1 MRISEML
8 GQYNKNITSNSSEE
22 LQSAQSS
29 GKMVSTFGELET
41 GTIFEGTVSNI
52 KNGRVMLSLSNGQM
66 ISARLDGKIN
76 LSPGD
81 SMFFQVRSNDGNTV
95 AIKPYTT
102 ESGVNNPI
110 LLNALSAA
118 GVPANERS
126 VAMVD
131 VMMKEQMSIGKQSIL
146 DMVRVL
152 NSNPDVKV
160 STLVQMTKVGLPI
173 SIESAAQF
181 ENYQADSY
189 AIMGD
194 VDEAIGQ
201 VLWSLGG
208 ENLQAEDAFLLYSNL
223 LDIVTG
229 NPEAALQEGMQT
241 GELTGEAAATQPGEA
256 AATGETAATQPG
268 EAATSNAATSN
279 PIPSDAMASNGMTAD
294 IMQEIGTGQETVQG
308 QDTSRTMQPEE
319 AGEVQR
325 TAVPQT
331 IDQLL
336 DEGQVTHLKHLLQNI
351 PTLTGNTELFGQPEE
366 VFVDTMSED
375 ATGAAER
382 QIAEKTPS
390 GFQDV
395 EFQKNMT
402 AEEFLQTVRNA
413 IAQNSQYGFS
423 GVSKLFASKEFQTLL
438 RNVMEK
444 QWTMRPEEVTN
455 GEKVSQFYEK
465 MERQMNQ
472 IEHAMQLAGATE
484 NNFSASASQ
493 VQSNVEFMNQM
504 NQIYTYVQ
512 IPLKLTGQNASG
524 ELYVYTNKKNL
535 SNPDAELTAFL
546 HLDLDHLGSTDVSVK
561 MLRKNVD
568 TRFYIDN
575 DASYD
580 LLEKH
585 LPILEKRLQKRGYTC
600 KISITNESKKVD
612 FVTDFLEQDLPPA
625 GTLRRYSFDMKA

>member
-52 KNGRVMLSLSNGQM
+52 KNGRVMLSLSNGQT

-110 LLNALSAA
+110 LLNALSVA

-131 VMMKEQMSIGKQSIL
+131 MMMKEQMSIGKQSIL
-146 DMVRVL
+146 DMTRVL
-152 NSNPDVKV
+152 NSNPEVKV

-201 VLWSLGG
+201 VLWSLGE
-208 ENLQAEDAFLLYSNL
+208 ENLQAEDAFLLYSNI

-229 NPEAALQEGMQT
+229 DPEAVLQEGMQT
-241 GELTGEAAATQPGEA
+241 GDLPAEAAETLPGEI
-256 AATGETAATQPG
+256 TPG
-268 EAATSNAATSN
+268 EAATSNAM
-279 PIPSDAMASNGMTAD
+279 PSDATAGNTVISD
-294 IMQEIGTGQETVQG
+294 TGTAGSMSQEILSAGQEAVQEQQPG
-308 QDTSRTMQPEE
+308 AQTDTSGVVQTEE
-319 AGEVQR
+319 NTEGAQR
-325 TAVPQT
+325 TIVPQT
-331 IDQLL
+331 IEQLL

-351 PTLTGNTELFGQPEE
+351 PTLTGNTELFVQPEE

-375 ATGAAER
+375 AAGAAER

-402 AEEFLQTVRNA
+402 AEEFLQTVRDA

-423 GVSKLFASKEFQTLL
+423 GVSKLFTSKEFQTLL
-438 RNVMEK
+438 RNVVEK
-444 QWTMRPEEVTN
+444 QWTMRPEEITN

-472 IEHAMQLAGATE
+472 IEHAMQLAGATG
-484 NNFSASASQ
+484 NSFSASAGQ

-568 TRFYIDN
+568 TKFYIDN

-585 LPILEKRLQKRGYTC
+585 LPVLEKRLQKRGYTC
-600 KISITNESKKVD
+600 KITITNESKKVD

>member
-1 MRISEML
+1 M
-8 GQYNKNITSNSSEE
+8 
-22 LQSAQSS
+22 
-29 GKMVSTFGELET
+29 
-41 GTIFEGTVSNI
+41 
-52 KNGRVMLSLSNGQM
+52 
-66 ISARLDGKIN
+66 
-76 LSPGD
+76 
-81 SMFFQVRSNDGNTV
+81 
-95 AIKPYTT
+95 
-102 ESGVNNPI
+102 
-110 LLNALSAA
+110 
-118 GVPANERS
+118 
-126 VAMVD
+126 
-131 VMMKEQMSIGKQSIL
+131 
-146 DMVRVL
+146 
-152 NSNPDVKV
+152 
-160 STLVQMTKVGLPI
+160 
-173 SIESAAQF
+173 
-181 ENYQADSY
+181 
-189 AIMGD
+189 
-194 VDEAIGQ
+194 
-201 VLWSLGG
+201 
-208 ENLQAEDAFLLYSNL
+208 
-223 LDIVTG
+223 
-229 NPEAALQEGMQT
+229 
-241 GELTGEAAATQPGEA
+241 
-256 AATGETAATQPG
+256 
-268 EAATSNAATSN
+268 
-279 PIPSDAMASNGMTAD
+279 
-294 IMQEIGTGQETVQG
+294 
-308 QDTSRTMQPEE
+308 
-319 AGEVQR
+319 
-325 TAVPQT
+325 
-331 IDQLL
+331 
-336 DEGQVTHLKHLLQNI
+336 
-351 PTLTGNTELFGQPEE
+351 
-366 VFVDTMSED
+366 
-375 ATGAAER
+375 
-382 QIAEKTPS
+382 
-390 GFQDV
+390 

-423 GVSKLFASKEFQTLL
+423 GVSKLFASREFQTLL
-438 RNVMEK
+438 RNVIEK

-484 NNFSASASQ
+484 NSFSASASQ

-546 HLDLDHLGSTDVSVK
+546 HLDLEHLGSTDVSVK

>member
-52 KNGRVMLSLSNGQM
+52 KNGRVMLSLSNGQT

-131 VMMKEQMSIGKQSIL
+131 VMMKEQMSIGKQNIR
-146 DMVRVL
+146 DMTRVV

-194 VDEAIGQ
+194 VDEAINQ

-229 NPEAALQEGMQT
+229 DPEAVLQEGMQT
-241 GELTGEAAATQPGEA
+241 GELTGEAAETLQGEAATGEAVAETMTGEA
-256 AATGETAATQPG
+256 AATGEAAVETMTS
-268 EAATSNAATSN
+268 EATTSNVMT
-279 PIPSDAMASNGMTAD
+279 SNGMAGD
-294 IMQEIGTGQETVQG
+294 ITQEIGAEQETVQG
-308 QDTSRTMQPEE
+308 QE
-319 AGEVQR
+319 ASGTAQR
-325 TAVPQT
+325 TVVPQT

-375 ATGAAER
+375 ATGAADR

-438 RNVMEK
+438 RNVIEK

-484 NNFSASASQ
+484 NSFSASASQ

>member
-52 KNGRVMLSLSNGQM
+52 KNGRVMLSLSNGQT

-146 DMVRVL
+146 DMTRVL

-194 VDEAIGQ
+194 VDEAINQ

-229 NPEAALQEGMQT
+229 DPEAVLQEGMQT
-241 GELTGEAAATQPGEA
+241 GNLQGEAATMGETAATGEAMAGEAAATQPGEA
-256 AATGETAATQPG
+256 ATQPSG
-268 EAATSNAATSN
+268 ATATSN
-279 PIPSDAMASNGMTAD
+279 PIPSDAMASNGMAGD
-294 IMQEIGTGQETVQG
+294 IMQEIGAGQETVQE
-308 QDTSRTMQPEE
+308 QE
-319 AGEVQR
+319 ASGTAQR
-325 TAVPQT
+325 TVIPQT

-375 ATGAAER
+375 ATVAAER

-402 AEEFLQTVRNA
+402 AEEFLQTVRDA

-438 RNVMEK
+438 RNVIEK

-484 NNFSASASQ
+484 NSFSASASQ

-535 SNPDAELTAFL
+535 SNLDAELTAFL

>member
-1 MRISEML
+1 
-8 GQYNKNITSNSSEE
+8 
-22 LQSAQSS
+22 
-29 GKMVSTFGELET
+29 
-41 GTIFEGTVSNI
+41 
-52 KNGRVMLSLSNGQM
+52 
-66 ISARLDGKIN
+66 
-76 LSPGD
+76 
-81 SMFFQVRSNDGNTV
+81 
-95 AIKPYTT
+95 
-102 ESGVNNPI
+102 
-110 LLNALSAA
+110 
-118 GVPANERS
+118 
-126 VAMVD
+126 
-131 VMMKEQMSIGKQSIL
+131 
-146 DMVRVL
+146 
-152 NSNPDVKV
+152 
-160 STLVQMTKVGLPI
+160 
-173 SIESAAQF
+173 
-181 ENYQADSY
+181 
-189 AIMGD
+189 
-194 VDEAIGQ
+194 
-201 VLWSLGG
+201 
-208 ENLQAEDAFLLYSNL
+208 
-223 LDIVTG
+223 
-229 NPEAALQEGMQT
+229 
-241 GELTGEAAATQPGEA
+241 
-256 AATGETAATQPG
+256 
-268 EAATSNAATSN
+268 
-279 PIPSDAMASNGMTAD
+279 
-294 IMQEIGTGQETVQG
+294 MQEIGTGQETVQG
-308 QDTSRTMQPEE
+308 QDASEMAQTKEA

-331 IDQLL
+331 IEQLL

-375 ATGAAER
+375 VTGVAER

-444 QWTMRPEEVTN
+444 QWTMRPEEITN

-484 NNFSASASQ
+484 NSFSASASQ